1 MVENERIAVQFN
13 HVQKE
18 FADQMVLTDL
28 NLTIPADEIFVLVGP
43 SGSGKTTTLKMIN
56 RLEDPSAGEITYFG
70 RPVADYPLQELRWS
84 IGYVLQHIALFPNMT
99 VAENIAVIPE
109 MKKMAKTKIQS
120 RTTEL
125 LAAVDLPAA
134 EYAQRYPHELSGG
147 EAQRVGIVRALAAD
161 PGMILMDEPF
171 SALDP
176 LSRKQL
182 QELILRLQAKLHK
195 TIVFVTHD
203 MHEALKVGDR
213 IAVMHN
219 GVIHQVGT
227 PADIQQHPA
236 TSFIADF
243 FAGAE
248 VGHVVWADTLTQV
261 LASGVL
267 PQTTQAPTTQITAHT
282 SVAAIAPRLGNG
294 ETLAVKNPL
303 DGHTYQLDAAGLLK
317 YIVAVH
323 TSSDSE
329 GVH

>member
-1 MVENERIAVQFN
+1 MAAQNAIEFH
-13 HVQKE
+13 HVRKNFTGQTI
-18 FADQMVLTDL
+18 LSDL
-28 NLTIPADEIFVLVGP
+28 NLTIPAGEIFVLVGP

-56 RLEDPSAGEITYFG
+56 RLEEPNAGTITFFG

-84 IGYVLQHIALFPNMT
+84 IGYVLQHIALFPNIT

-109 MKKMAKTKIQS
+109 MKKMS
-120 RTTEL
+120 RTRIQERTEAL

-134 EYAQRYPHELSGG
+134 EYAQRYPDALSGG

-161 PGMILMDEPF
+161 PGVILMDEPF

-176 LSRKQL
+176 LSRNQL
-182 QELILRLQAKLHK
+182 QDLILRLQAQLHK

-227 PADIQQHPA
+227 PAEIQQHPA
-236 TSFIADF
+236 TNFIADF

-248 VGHVVWADTLTQV
+248 VGHVVWADTLAQV

-267 PQTTQAPTTQITAHT
+267 PTTTQPPTPGVTSQTT
-282 SVAAIAPRLGNG
+282 VAAIAPRLGTN
-294 ETLAVKNPL
+294 ETLAVENPA
-303 DGHTYQLDAAGLLK
+303 DGHTYALDAPGLLQ
-317 YIVAVH
+317 YIVLVH
-323 TSSDSE
+323 TSERDIK
-329 GVH
+329 